1 MSRAGLKDQLARAVN
16 RAVDAFGGHTFQI
29 TPEVHYRKV
38 QRLYENAKRDQ
49 WNAAVNLPGEDPLDP
64 GELSPVE
71 VTAICRLFSQLYYGE
86 RGAQVISGQLC
97 TMAPDNEAAKFLS
110 SQCMDEARHVEVF
123 ERLLTRM
130 DGIYPMNPFLNALLT
145 DMKRTNKL
153 EEKLVGMNLLVEGLA
168 LSVFKFAVK
177 LFDTDP
183 RYRSEVG
190 HQVHESIRMI
200 LRDESRHVGFGMLYL
215 PDLIRALPAR
225 RVRELEARQL
235 VWMGLLFGSVR
246 YHKRDAAIVGI
257 PYVDILADILRD
269 HEKRV
274 QEMGVSGIVTGKQ
287 LAQYVPVIDEVLD
300 RVTGYEAPVLPEAA

>member
-1 MSRAGLKDQLARAVN
+1 MVDFKERLATAAN
-16 RAVDAFGGHTFQI
+16 RVVDALGGRTFQI
-29 TPEVHYRKV
+29 TPDVRYRKV
-38 QRLYENAKRDQ
+38 QRLYEHAKRDQ
-49 WNAAVNLPGEDPLDP
+49 WNAAVKLPGSDKLDP
-64 GELSPVE
+64 GGLSEVE

-130 DGIYPMNPFLNALLT
+130 DRIYPMNPFLNALLT
-145 DMKRTNKL
+145 DMKRTNRL
-153 EEKLVGMNLLVEGLA
+153 EEKLIGMNLLVEGLA

-177 LFDTDP
+177 LFDEDP
-183 RYRSEVG
+183 RYQSEVG

-200 LRDESRHVGFGMLYL
+200 LRDEARHVGFGMLYL
-215 PDLIRALPAR
+215 PDLLRALPAR
-225 RVRELEARQL
+225 RIRELEARQL

-257 PYVDILADILRD
+257 PYVEILADILAD

-274 QEMGVSGIVTGKQ
+274 EEMGVSGIVTGAE

-300 RVTGYEAPVLPEAA
+300 RVTGYEAPEIPEAA